1 MKNNLVKPI
10 ICLLIFS
17 LLMLGGFG
25 NFYTI
30 EIAGFAISLILFLIQ
45 FNSKKDFKFPK
56 QTSIFLIFIACQF
69 ISLLWS
75 KNIFN
80 SIEYIVLF
88 IGSFGFY
95 IFFYNSD
102 SFYKKY
108 LIKIIPILGILFFI
122 AFFFTEIIKLPF
134 LTTLIPKNT
143 CTLYS
148 PYTKEHNHL
157 GDFWAITTLILIVG
171 FLIKKKF
178 IYILGISFGLFVLVF
193 SQSRSALMGI
203 LVSLYL
209 YLTNKD
215 LPKEI
220 KKYFKLI
227 IFFLILIFIIVSA
240 GKVTIFSRPYY
251 IQAIISL
258 FKNPLGVGMGNFRY
272 VSSNI
277 TALNFATSSA
287 AKAHNIF
294 FEVTS
299 GLGILSIP
307 FIIFFILA
315 FKEVLTQK
323 NYNLPFLIFILL
335 TVNFSFDVTYA
346 IPTML
351 WLWFSTLGISQ
362 SKNK

>member
-1 MKNNLVKPI
+1 MENKSVRII
-10 ICLLIFS
+10 ICILLF
-17 LLMLGGFG
+17 LLLFLGGFG
-25 NFYTI
+25 NFYII
-30 EIAGFAISLILFLIQ
+30 EIAGFAISLILSLTQ
-45 FNSKKDFKFPK
+45 FYSKKDFKFPK

-88 IGSFGFY
+88 ISSFGFW

-102 SFYKKY
+102 NYYKKY

-122 AFFFTEIIKLPF
+122 AFFSTEIIKLPF

-148 PYTKEHNHL
+148 PYTETHNHL
-157 GDFWAITTLILIVG
+157 GDFWAMTTLILIVG
-171 FLIKKKF
+171 FLIKRRF
-178 IYILGISFGLFVLVF
+178 IYIFGISFGLFVLVF
-193 SQSRSALMGI
+193 SQSRSALIGI

-209 YLTNKD
+209 YLVNKD
-215 LPKEI
+215 LTKEL
-220 KKYFKLI
+220 KKYFKFA
-227 IFFLILIFIIVSA
+227 IFFLVLIFLIISA
-240 GKVTIFSRPYY
+240 GKVTVFSRPYY
-251 IQAIISL
+251 IQTVISL

-277 TALNFATSSA
+277 TALNFAASSA

-294 FEVTS
+294 LEVTS

-315 FKEVLTQK
+315 FKEAIKNK
-323 NYNLPFLIFILL
+323 NYNLPLLIFIFL

-351 WLWFSTLGISQ
+351 WFWFSTLGISQ
-362 SKNK
+362 SKK